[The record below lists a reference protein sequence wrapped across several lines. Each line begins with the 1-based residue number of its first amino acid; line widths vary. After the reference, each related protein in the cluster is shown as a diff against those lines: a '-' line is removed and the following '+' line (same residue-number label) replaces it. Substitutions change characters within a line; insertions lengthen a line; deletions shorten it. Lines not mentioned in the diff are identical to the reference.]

1 LNLTNRCT
9 ADCVF
14 CTRLTKPVVKGHNL
28 ALRREQEADAVEMI
42 AAIQAQ
48 GGAGAWEE
56 FVFCGY
62 GEPIMRLDVLKEVAA
77 WLKAGGAKVR
87 LNTNGHGDLWHK
99 RPVAAELAGLVDV
112 VSISLNADNAA
123 QYTAL
128 VKPAWG
134 ERSFQAMLDFA
145 RDAARVVPEVVFS
158 VVDDGTLDLAACK
171 ALAEAHGAVFRV
183 RILDE
188 TG

>member
-1 LNLTNRCT
+1 
-9 ADCVF
+9 
-14 CTRLTKPVVKGHNL
+14 
-28 ALRREQEADAVEMI
+28 M
-42 AAIQAQ
+42 
-48 GGAGAWEE
+48 
-56 FVFCGY
+56 
-62 GEPIMRLDVLKEVAA
+62 
-77 WLKAGGAKVR
+77 
-87 LNTNGHGDLWHK
+87 
-99 RPVAAELAGLVDV
+99 
-112 VSISLNADNAA
+112 
-123 QYTAL
+123 
-128 VKPAWG
+128 KPAWG